1 MGAVLPGPL
10 PQERAAVQLPKK
22 HNQENTMHKA
32 LVGGAGLVP
41 RHLTLVPYLT
51 PEEVQKLTSACRG
64 RHRLRDALLIDTLFQ
79 TGLRISEA
87 LALTPR
93 QMGNL
98 HGGTVLTIQGK
109 GGKPRLVACP
119 ELLAARLKSYAYDQ
133 GLGLD
138 DRFFP
143 INRKRGWQIIK
154 AAAARA
160 GLNKRVWPHL
170 LRHSDAI
177 ERLRQTGNPKAL
189 MLHLGHNSPLMTL
202 RYLSTLTAE
211 EAVRIQLGVVF

>member
-1 MGAVLPGPL
+1 MQP
-10 PQERAAVQLPKK
+10 R
-22 HNQENTMHKA
+22 A

-41 RHLTLVPYLT
+41 RHLALVPYLT
-51 PEEVQKLTSACRG
+51 PEEVRQLAAACQG
-64 RHRLRDALLIDTLFQ
+64 RHRVRDALLIDTLFQ

-93 QMGNL
+93 HLGTL
-98 HGGTVLTIQGK
+98 HGRPVLTVRGK

-119 ELLAARLKSYAYDQ
+119 ELLAARLKCYAYDQ

-143 INRKRGWQIIK
+143 IGRKRGWQIVK

-160 GLNKRVWPHL
+160 GLPKKVWPHL

-189 MLHLGHNSPLMTL
+189 MLHLGHSSPLMTL

-211 EAVRIQLGVVF
+211 EAVRLQQEVVF

>member
-1 MGAVLPGPL
+1 M
-10 PQERAAVQLPKK
+10 Q
-22 HNQENTMHKA
+22 KA
-32 LVGGAGLVP
+32 LIAGAGLVP
-41 RHLTLVPYLT
+41 RHLALVPYLT
-51 PEEVQKLTSACRG
+51 PEEVQQLSAACQG
-64 RHRLRDALLIDTLFQ
+64 RHRERDALLIDTLYQ

-93 QMGNL
+93 QLGSL

-119 ELLAARLKSYAYDQ
+119 ELLAARLKSYAYDR

-160 GLNKRVWPHL
+160 GLQKKVWPHL

-202 RYLSTLTAE
+202 RYLSTLTAG
-211 EAVRIQLGVVF
+211 EAVRIQQGVVF

>member
-1 MGAVLPGPL
+1 M
-10 PQERAAVQLPKK
+10 
-22 HNQENTMHKA
+22 
-32 LVGGAGLVP
+32 
-41 RHLTLVPYLT
+41 
-51 PEEVQKLTSACRG
+51 
-64 RHRLRDALLIDTLFQ
+64 DTLFQ

-93 QMGNL
+93 HLGSL
-98 HGGTVLTIQGK
+98 HAGTVLTIQGK

-119 ELLAARLKSYAYDQ
+119 DLLAARLKSYAYDQ

-143 INRKRGWQIIK
+143 ITRKRGWQIIK

-160 GLNKRVWPHL
+160 QLPKKVWPHL
-170 LRHSDAI
+170 LRHADAI
-177 ERLRQTGNPKAL
+177 ERLRQTGHPQAL
-189 MLHLGHNSPLMTL
+189 MLHLGHHRPLMFR

-211 EAVRIQLGVVF
+211 EAVRIRQGVVF